1 MLRIRHTLSPCRIYG
16 TLYYPNIWYEVPRQ
30 VYNKVRN
37 ANGWEVENLEETVE
51 APADEI
57 VEEVV
62 EETIEETVEETVEVV
77 DESIDLS
84 TLLKAELQALCDERG
99 IKYKPLDTKAKLISL
114 LED

>member
-1 MLRIRHTLSPCRIYG
+1 MFRVRHTLSPSRIYG
-16 TLYYPNIWYEVPRQ
+16 MLYYPNTWYEVSRQ

-37 ANGWEVENLEETVE
+37 ANGWEAENLEETVE

-62 EETIEETVEETVEVV
+62 EETVEVV

-84 TLLKAELQALCDERG
+84 TLLKTELQALCDERG
-99 IKYKPLDTKAKLISL
+99 IEYKPLDTKAKLISL

>member
-1 MLRIRHTLSPCRIYG
+1 MFRVRHTLSPSRIYG
-16 TLYYPNIWYEVPRQ
+16 MLYYPNTWYEVSRQ

-62 EETIEETVEETVEVV
+62 EETVEVV

-99 IKYKPLDTKAKLISL
+99 IEYKPLDTKAKLISL

>member
-1 MLRIRHTLSPCRIYG
+1 MFRVRHTLSPCRIYG
-16 TLYYPNIWYEVPRQ
+16 TLYYPNTWYEVSRQ

-62 EETIEETVEETVEVV
+62 EETVEVV

-99 IKYKPLDTKAKLISL
+99 IEYKPLDTKAKLISL

>member
-1 MLRIRHTLSPCRIYG
+1 MFRIRHTLSPCWIYG
-16 TLYYPNIWYEVPRQ
+16 TLYYPNTWYEVSPQ

-37 ANGWEVENLEETVE
+37 AAGWEVESLEEETVE
-51 APADEI
+51 ASANET

-62 EETIEETVEETVEVV
+62 EETVEEVEETLEVV

-84 TLLKAELQALCDERG
+84 TLKKAELQALCDERG
-99 IKYKPLDTKAKLISL
+99 IEYKPLDTKAKLISL

>member
-1 MLRIRHTLSPCRIYG
+1 MFRVRHTLSPCRIYG
-16 TLYYPNIWYEVPRQ
+16 TLYYPNTWYEVSRQ

-62 EETIEETVEETVEVV
+62 EETVEVV

-84 TLLKAELQALCDERG
+84 TLLKTELQALCDERG
-99 IKYKPLDTKAKLISL
+99 IEYKPLDTKAKLISL

>member
-1 MLRIRHTLSPCRIYG
+1 MFRVRHTLSPCRIYG
-16 TLYYPNIWYEVPRQ
+16 TLYYPNTWYEVSRQ

-62 EETIEETVEETVEVV
+62 KETVEVV

-84 TLLKAELQALCDERG
+84 TLLKTELQALCDERG
-99 IKYKPLDTKAKLISL
+99 IEYKPLDTKAKLISL

>member
-1 MLRIRHTLSPCRIYG
+1 MFRVRHTLSPCRIYG
-16 TLYYPNIWYEVPRQ
+16 NFYYPHIWYEVSRQ

-37 ANGWEVENLEETVE
+37 ADGWEVESLEETVE

-57 VEEVV
+57 VEEV
-62 EETIEETVEETVEVV
+62 VEETVEVV

-99 IKYKPLDTKAKLISL
+99 IEYKPLDTKAKLISL

>member
-1 MLRIRHTLSPCRIYG
+1 MFRVRHTLSPCRIYG
-16 TLYYPNIWYEVPRQ
+16 TLYYANTWYEVSRQ

-37 ANGWEVENLEETVE
+37 ANGWEVESLEETVE

-57 VEEVV
+57 VEEV
-62 EETIEETVEETVEVV
+62 VEETVEVV

-99 IKYKPLDTKAKLISL
+99 IEYKPLDTKAKLISL

>member
-1 MLRIRHTLSPCRIYG
+1 MFRVRHTLSPCRIYG
-16 TLYYPNIWYEVPRQ
+16 TLYYPNTWYEVSRQ

-37 ANGWEVENLEETVE
+37 ANGWEVESLEETVE

-57 VEEVV
+57 VEEV
-62 EETIEETVEETVEVV
+62 VEETVEVV

-99 IKYKPLDTKAKLISL
+99 IEYKPLDTKAKLISL